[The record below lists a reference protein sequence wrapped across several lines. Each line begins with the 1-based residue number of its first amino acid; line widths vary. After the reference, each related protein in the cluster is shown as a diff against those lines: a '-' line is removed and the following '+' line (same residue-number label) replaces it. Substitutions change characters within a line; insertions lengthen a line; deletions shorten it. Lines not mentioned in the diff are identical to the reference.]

1 MNDIGVYKLRYHSF
15 FPHFALNSYR
25 IEFCCHVCRIK
36 YEITRVLCK
45 VSENDVDISWFM
57 LCLPLLLLG
66 IDLRCILFSIK
77 IKSGHSVGV
86 CCCCIHCCRH
96 HIAHRWWWSL
106 DVRVRFHASPLD
118 YIQITQGICLL
129 SCTLYS
135 VHTSQYIYYLF

>member
-1 MNDIGVYKLRYHSF
+1 MYFQAQPQSESKHNSCVYNNLHQRCVFSAFSIVAMNDIGVYKLRYHSF

-57 LCLPLLLLG
+57 LCLPLLLLDL
-66 IDLRCILFSIK
+66 DLRCILFSIK

-96 HIAHRWWWSL
+96 HIAHR
-106 DVRVRFHASPLD
+106 
-118 YIQITQGICLL
+118 
-129 SCTLYS
+129 
-135 VHTSQYIYYLF
+135 